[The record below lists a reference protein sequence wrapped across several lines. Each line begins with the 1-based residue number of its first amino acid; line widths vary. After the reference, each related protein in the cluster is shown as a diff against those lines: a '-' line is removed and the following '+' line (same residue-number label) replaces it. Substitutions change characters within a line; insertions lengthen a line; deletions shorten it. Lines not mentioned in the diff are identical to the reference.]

1 MTRFKKISLLVAGI
15 GLLAMASFELLGTRQ
30 VHAFVATMV
39 QVANTAANPVPVTQ
53 APTAT
58 TQIASVNTT
67 LTINGAFVEQGPYDV
82 SAYSNI
88 RFYGD
93 PPATG
98 IDAAVNVTF
107 FLIAVDANG
116 NPFVLDTLTKS
127 GDFLSVTGAYATP
140 GTLLKVRMR
149 AICSGPCPATIPANF
164 TIYGR

>member
-15 GLLAMASFELLGTRQ
+15 GLLAMALFALLGTRQ

-58 TQIASVNTT
+58 TQIVSLNTT
-67 LTINGAFVEQGPYDV
+67 LTVDGPIVEQGPYDV
-82 SAYSNI
+82 SPYSNI
-88 RFYGD
+88 RFYAD
-93 PPATG
+93 PPAVVTG
-98 IDAAVNVTF
+98 TINVMFILT
-107 FLIAVDANG
+107 AVDANG
-116 NPFVLDTLTKS
+116 NQFTLDILSKS
-127 GDFLSVTGAYATP
+127 EGGSVTGAYATP

-149 AICSGPCPATIPANF
+149 ASCSRSPCSTPTIPANF